1 VVLNVAHSVGDIGVR
16 NTIGNYPVGFQDS
29 IIVYSGR
36 NDTGALTGDL
46 ESISRGRNSTLIS
59 QRPTPSE
66 TVRSFDWMISL
77 ADILPR
83 NVKIISI
90 TCDFRSNS
98 ATATNVTGQLGVF
111 SYTDT
116 SQTSVATSPVVNAS
130 TVGTPVTATI
140 SDTIAL

>member
-1 VVLNVAHSVGDIGVR
+1 
-16 NTIGNYPVGFQDS
+16 
-29 IIVYSGR
+29 
-36 NDTGALTGDL
+36 
-46 ESISRGRNSTLIS
+46 
-59 QRPTPSE
+59 
-66 TVRSFDWMISL
+66 
-77 ADILPR
+77 LPR

-140 SDTIAL
+140 SDTIALYTSNNLFLRATLAFSNSSTTETASAYIYNLIITYRY